1 MTTSKQISPVEQ
13 QTLNQIRTFITA
25 NGYSPTIAEL
35 ARLAGVNGNAVS
47 ERVERLLAKGA
58 ITKKP
63 RIARSIRLA

>member
-1 MTTSKQISPVEQ
+1 MQKSEQISPVEQ
-13 QTLNQIRTFITA
+13 QTLDQIKAFIAA

-35 ARLAGVNGNAVS
+35 TGLADVNCNAVR